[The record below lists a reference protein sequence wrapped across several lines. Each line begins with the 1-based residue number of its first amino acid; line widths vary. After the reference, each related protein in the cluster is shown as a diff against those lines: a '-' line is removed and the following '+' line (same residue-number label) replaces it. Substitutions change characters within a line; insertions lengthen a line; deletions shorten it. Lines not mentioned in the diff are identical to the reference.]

1 MPTRPSSLRV
11 FLMSGDH
18 AIGKQDTY
26 DTSFGSW
33 KHPKGAFSA
42 IRSSTPLL
50 LWDPEPMYIGVKKMM
65 QFHDLN
71 GVKQCWT
78 MIQYHLLDQAED
90 QGMPLLQELFVG
102 VEIDVGGRINC
113 WDDELMLCV
122 VLRTENISDSL
133 DNLFSICNPRDFD
146 TQGHCLLCVKSS

>member
-90 QGMPLLQELFVG
+90 QGMPLLQ
-102 VEIDVGGRINC
+102 
-113 WDDELMLCV
+113 DELMLCV